1 MLNEKVKSQQVIE
14 REDVENDIIF
24 LGFMLF
30 VNSVKKET
38 AAVIEEIYA
47 DTDLEIKMITGD
59 NIFTSIY
66 VGLSSKMIP

>member
-1 MLNEKVKSQQVIE
+1 MLDEKVKSQQVIE

-30 VNSVKKET
+30 VNAVKKET
-38 AAVIEEIYA
+38 VAVIEELYT

-59 NIFTSIY
+59 NIFTSIH
-66 VGLSSKMIP
+66 VGL